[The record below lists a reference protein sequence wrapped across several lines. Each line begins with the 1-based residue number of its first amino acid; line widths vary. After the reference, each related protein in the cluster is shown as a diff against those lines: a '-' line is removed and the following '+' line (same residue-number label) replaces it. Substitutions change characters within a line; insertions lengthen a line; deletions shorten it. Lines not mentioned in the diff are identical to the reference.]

1 MFTMNIK
8 SDSCVNNFKSKLVL
22 IIFLLPI
29 ISNAGHYWSFDQW
42 LNSLKAPEFD
52 KIEDVQEMKKTFFN
66 YLLPEINKKNNEIQL
81 LRKRVVGKDLSKK
94 ELTKLY
100 KKYRIEEGSE
110 IDELLEKIDIIP
122 PSLVL
127 SQAALESNWGRSRFA
142 KFYHNY
148 FGLWCFKKGC
158 GVIPKKRDKGDTHEV
173 AKFSSLEKA
182 IDYYFLTINRNKSYE
197 ILRKIRQDKRS
208 KGEGI
213 NGLSLSEG
221 LTNYA
226 EIGYEYVERIKTI
239 IRSNE
244 LIAKDRNTEI

>member
-1 MFTMNIK
+1 
-8 SDSCVNNFKSKLVL
+8 VNHLKSKLAL
-22 IIFLLPI
+22 LIFLLPI

-81 LRKRVVGKDLSKK
+81 IRKKVIEKDLSKE

-100 KKYRIEEGSE
+100 KKYQINEDSE
-110 IDELLEKIDIIP
+110 IAALLEKIDIIP

-148 FGLWCFKKGC
+148 FGLWCFERGC

-173 AKFSSLEKA
+173 AKFSSPEKA
-182 IDYYFLTINRNKSYE
+182 IDFYFLSINRNKSYE
-197 ILRKIRQDKRS
+197 VLRKIRQDKRS
-208 KGEGI
+208 KGQSI
-213 NGLSLSEG
+213 TGLSLSEG

-226 EIGYEYVERIKTI
+226 EIGYEYVERIRRVI
-239 IRSNE
+239 ASNE
-244 LIAKDRNTEI
+244 LSKYDREGGL

>member
-1 MFTMNIK
+1 MNHL
-8 SDSCVNNFKSKLVL
+8 KSKLAL
-22 IIFLLPI
+22 LIFLLPI

-81 LRKRVVGKDLSKK
+81 IRKEVIEKDLSKE

-100 KKYRIEEGSE
+100 KKYRINEVSK
-110 IDELLEKIDIIP
+110 IDTLLEKIDIIP

-148 FGLWCFKKGC
+148 FGLWCFERGC

-173 AKFSSLEKA
+173 AKFSSPEKA
-182 IDYYFLTINRNKSYE
+182 IDFYFLSINRNKSYE
-197 ILRKIRQDKRS
+197 VLRKIRQDKRS
-208 KGEGI
+208 KDQSI
-213 NGLSLSEG
+213 SGLSLSEG
-221 LTNYA
+221 LINYA
-226 EIGYEYVERIKTI
+226 EIGYEYVDRIRRVIT
-239 IRSNE
+239 SNE
-244 LIAKDRNTEI
+244 LSRFDRENGL

>member
-1 MFTMNIK
+1 MNHLRY
-8 SDSCVNNFKSKLVL
+8 KLAL
-22 IIFLLPI
+22 LIFLLPI
-29 ISNAGHYWSFDQW
+29 ISNAGHYWGFDQW

-81 LRKRVVGKDLSKK
+81 LRKRVIEKDLSIE

-100 KKYRIEEGSE
+100 KKYRIDEGSE
-110 IDELLEKIDIIP
+110 IGALLEKIDIIP

-173 AKFSSLEKA
+173 AKFSSPEKA
-182 IDYYFLTINRNKSYE
+182 VDYYFLSINRNKSYGV
-197 ILRKIRQDKRS
+197 LRKIRQNKRS
-208 KGEGI
+208 KGQSI
-213 NGLSLSEG
+213 TGLSLSEG

-226 EIGYEYVERIKTI
+226 EIGYEYVDRIRRVIT
-239 IRSNE
+239 SNE
-244 LIAKDRNTEI
+244 LSKYDRESGL

>member
-1 MFTMNIK
+1 
-8 SDSCVNNFKSKLVL
+8 VNHLKSKLTL
-22 IIFLLPI
+22 LIFLLPI

-52 KIEDVQEMKKTFFN
+52 KIEDVQEMKQTFFN

-81 LRKRVVGKDLSKK
+81 IRKKVIKKDLSKE

-100 KKYRIEEGSE
+100 KKYRINEDSE
-110 IDELLEKIDIIP
+110 IAALLEKIDIIP

-148 FGLWCFKKGC
+148 FGLWCFERGC

-173 AKFSSLEKA
+173 AKFSSPEKA
-182 IDYYFLTINRNKSYE
+182 IDFYFLSINRNKSYE
-197 ILRKIRQDKRS
+197 VLRKIRQDKRS
-208 KGEGI
+208 KNQSI
-213 NGLSLSEG
+213 SGLSLSEG
-221 LTNYA
+221 LTDYA
-226 EIGYEYVERIKTI
+226 EIGYEYVERIRRVIT
-239 IRSNE
+239 SNE
-244 LIAKDRNTEI
+244 LSKYDRESGL

>member
-1 MFTMNIK
+1 MNHL
-8 SDSCVNNFKSKLVL
+8 KSKLAL
-22 IIFLLPI
+22 LIFLLPI

-81 LRKRVVGKDLSKK
+81 IRKKVIEKDLSKE

-100 KKYRIEEGSE
+100 KKYRIDEGSE
-110 IDELLEKIDIIP
+110 IGALLEKIDIIP

-148 FGLWCFKKGC
+148 FGLWCFERGC

-173 AKFSSLEKA
+173 AKFSSPEKA
-182 IDYYFLTINRNKSYE
+182 IDFYFLSINRNKSYE
-197 ILRKIRQDKRS
+197 VLRKIRQDKRT
-208 KGEGI
+208 KGQSI
-213 NGLSLSEG
+213 TGLSLSEG

-226 EIGYEYVERIKTI
+226 EIGYEYVDRIRRVIT
-239 IRSNE
+239 SNE
-244 LIAKDRNTEI
+244 LSKYDRESGL

>member
-1 MFTMNIK
+1 
-8 SDSCVNNFKSKLVL
+8 VNHLKSKIAIL
-22 IIFLLPI
+22 IFLLPI

-81 LRKRVVGKDLSKK
+81 LRKKAIGKDLSKE

-100 KKYRIEEGSE
+100 KKYRIDEGSE
-110 IDELLEKIDIIP
+110 IDALLEKIDIIP

-148 FGLWCFKKGC
+148 FGLWCFERGC

-173 AKFSSLEKA
+173 AKFSSPEKA
-182 IDYYFLTINRNKSYE
+182 IDFYFLSINRNKSYE
-197 ILRKIRQDKRS
+197 VLRKIRQDKRS
-208 KGEGI
+208 KGQSI
-213 NGLSLSEG
+213 TGLSLSEG

-226 EIGYEYVERIKTI
+226 EIGYEYVERIRRVI
-239 IRSNE
+239 ASNE
-244 LIAKDRNTEI
+244 LSKYDREGGL

>member
-1 MFTMNIK
+1 
-8 SDSCVNNFKSKLVL
+8 VNHLKSKLAL
-22 IIFLLPI
+22 LIFLLPI

-81 LRKRVVGKDLSKK
+81 LRKRVIEKDLSKE

-100 KKYRIEEGSE
+100 KKYRIDEGSE
-110 IDELLEKIDIIP
+110 IAALLEKIDIIP

-148 FGLWCFKKGC
+148 FGLWCFERGC

-173 AKFSSLEKA
+173 AKFSSPEKA
-182 IDYYFLTINRNKSYE
+182 IDFYFLSINRNKSYE
-197 ILRKIRQDKRS
+197 VLRKIRQDKRS
-208 KGEGI
+208 KDQSI
-213 NGLSLSEG
+213 SGLSLSEG

-226 EIGYEYVERIKTI
+226 EIGYEYVDRIRRVIT
-239 IRSNE
+239 SNE
-244 LIAKDRNTEI
+244 LSRYDRESGL

>member
-1 MFTMNIK
+1 MNYL
-8 SDSCVNNFKSKLVL
+8 KSKLAL
-22 IIFLLPI
+22 LIFLLPI

-66 YLLPEINKKNNEIQL
+66 YLLPEINKKNNKIQL
-81 LRKRVVGKDLSKK
+81 IRKKIIEKDLSKE

-100 KKYRIEEGSE
+100 KKYRIDEGSE
-110 IDELLEKIDIIP
+110 IGALLEKIDIIP

-148 FGLWCFKKGC
+148 FGLWCFERGC

-173 AKFSSLEKA
+173 AKFSSPEKA
-182 IDYYFLTINRNKSYE
+182 IDFYFLSINRNKSYE
-197 ILRKIRQDKRS
+197 VLRKIRQDKRS
-208 KGEGI
+208 KSQSI
-213 NGLSLSEG
+213 TGLSLSEG

-226 EIGYEYVERIKTI
+226 EIGYEYVDRIRRVIT
-239 IRSNE
+239 SNE
-244 LIAKDRNTEI
+244 LSKYDRESGL

>member
-1 MFTMNIK
+1 
-8 SDSCVNNFKSKLVL
+8 VNNLKSKLAL
-22 IIFLLPI
+22 LIFLLPI

-81 LRKRVVGKDLSKK
+81 LRKRVIQKDLSKE
-94 ELTKLY
+94 ELTKLN
-100 KKYRIEEGSE
+100 KKYRIDEGSE
-110 IDELLEKIDIIP
+110 IDTLLEKIDIIP

-148 FGLWCFKKGC
+148 FGLWCFERGC

-173 AKFSSLEKA
+173 AKFSSPDKA
-182 IDYYFLTINRNKSYE
+182 IDFYFLSLNRNKSYE
-197 ILRKIRQDKRS
+197 VLRKIRQDKRS
-208 KGEGI
+208 KGQSI
-213 NGLSLSEG
+213 TGLSLSEG

-226 EIGYEYVERIKTI
+226 EIGYEYVERIRRVIT
-239 IRSNE
+239 SNE
-244 LIAKDRNTEI
+244 LSKYDRESGL

>member
-1 MFTMNIK
+1 MK
-8 SDSCVNNFKSKLVL
+8 SRLFLL
-22 IIFLLPI
+22 LFLLPMT
-29 ISNAGHYWSFDQW
+29 SDAGNYWGFDQW
-42 LNSLKAPEFD
+42 FNSLKTPEFD

-81 LRKRVVGKDLSKK
+81 IRKKVIEKDLSKE

-100 KKYRIEEGSE
+100 KKYRINEGSE
-110 IDELLEKIDIIP
+110 IAALLEKIDIIP

-148 FGLWCFKKGC
+148 FGLWCFERGC

-173 AKFSSLEKA
+173 AKFSSPEKA
-182 IDYYFLTINRNKSYE
+182 IDFYFLSINRNKSYE
-197 ILRKIRQDKRS
+197 VLRKIRQDKRS
-208 KGEGI
+208 KSQSI
-213 NGLSLSEG
+213 TGLSLSEG

-226 EIGYEYVERIKTI
+226 EIGYEYVDRIRRVIT
-239 IRSNE
+239 SNE
-244 LIAKDRNTEI
+244 LSKYDRESGL

>member
-1 MFTMNIK
+1 
-8 SDSCVNNFKSKLVL
+8 VNHLKSKLAL
-22 IIFLLPI
+22 LIFLIPI

-52 KIEDVQEMKKTFFN
+52 KIEDVQEMKKTFFD

-81 LRKRVVGKDLSKK
+81 LRKRVIEKDLSIE

-100 KKYRIEEGSE
+100 KKYRIDEGSE
-110 IDELLEKIDIIP
+110 IAALLEKIDIIP

-148 FGLWCFKKGC
+148 FGLWCFERGC

-173 AKFSSLEKA
+173 AKFSSPEKA
-182 IDYYFLTINRNKSYE
+182 IDFYFLSINRNKSYE
-197 ILRKIRQDKRS
+197 VLRKIRQDKRS
-208 KGEGI
+208 KSQSI
-213 NGLSLSEG
+213 TGLSLSEG

-226 EIGYEYVERIKTI
+226 EIGYEYVDRIRRVIT
-239 IRSNE
+239 SNE
-244 LIAKDRNTEI
+244 LSKYDRESGL

>member
-1 MFTMNIK
+1 MNHL
-8 SDSCVNNFKSKLVL
+8 KSKLAL
-22 IIFLLPI
+22 LIFLLPI

-66 YLLPEINKKNNEIQL
+66 YLLPEINKKNNEIKL
-81 LRKRVVGKDLSKK
+81 LRKRVIEKDLSIE

-100 KKYRIEEGSE
+100 KKYL
-110 IDELLEKIDIIP
+110 IDEGFGIVALLEKIDIIP

-148 FGLWCFKKGC
+148 FGLWCFERGC

-173 AKFSSLEKA
+173 AKFSSPEKA
-182 IDYYFLTINRNKSYE
+182 IDFYFLSINRNKSYE
-197 ILRKIRQDKRS
+197 VLRKIRQDKRS
-208 KGEGI
+208 KGQI
-213 NGLSLSEG
+213 ISGLSMSEG

-226 EIGYEYVERIKTI
+226 EIGYEYVLRIRKI
-239 IRSNE
+239 IISNQ
-244 LIAKDRNTEI
+244 LSKHD

>member
-1 MFTMNIK
+1 MNHL
-8 SDSCVNNFKSKLVL
+8 KSKLAL
-22 IIFLLPI
+22 LIFLLPI

-81 LRKRVVGKDLSKK
+81 IRKKVIEKDLSKE

-100 KKYRIEEGSE
+100 KKYRINEDSE
-110 IDELLEKIDIIP
+110 IAALLEKIDIIP

-173 AKFSSLEKA
+173 AKFSSPEKA
-182 IDYYFLTINRNKSYE
+182 VDYYFLSINRNKSYGV
-197 ILRKIRQDKRS
+197 LRKIRQNKRS
-208 KGEGI
+208 KGQSI
-213 NGLSLSEG
+213 TGLSLSEG

-226 EIGYEYVERIKTI
+226 EIGYEYVDRIRRVIT
-239 IRSNE
+239 SNE
-244 LIAKDRNTEI
+244 LSKYDRESGL

>member
-1 MFTMNIK
+1 MNHL
-8 SDSCVNNFKSKLVL
+8 KSKIAIL
-22 IIFLLPI
+22 ILLQPI

-81 LRKRVVGKDLSKK
+81 LRKKAIGKDLSKE

-100 KKYRIEEGSE
+100 KKYRIDEGSE
-110 IDELLEKIDIIP
+110 IDALLEKIDIIP

-148 FGLWCFKKGC
+148 FGLWCFERGC

-173 AKFSSLEKA
+173 AKFSSPEKA
-182 IDYYFLTINRNKSYE
+182 IDFYFLSINRNKSYE
-197 ILRKIRQDKRS
+197 VLRKIRQDKRS
-208 KGEGI
+208 KGQSI
-213 NGLSLSEG
+213 SGLSLSEG

-226 EIGYEYVERIKTI
+226 EIGYEYVDRIRRVIT
-239 IRSNE
+239 SNE
-244 LIAKDRNTEI
+244 LSRFDRENGL

>member
-1 MFTMNIK
+1 MNYL
-8 SDSCVNNFKSKLVL
+8 KSKLAL
-22 IIFLLPI
+22 LIFLLPI

-81 LRKRVVGKDLSKK
+81 IRKKIIEKDLSKE

-100 KKYRIEEGSE
+100 IKYRINEDSE
-110 IDELLEKIDIIP
+110 ITALLEKIDIIP

-148 FGLWCFKKGC
+148 FGLWCFERGC

-173 AKFSSLEKA
+173 AKFSSPEKA
-182 IDYYFLTINRNKSYE
+182 IDFYFLSINRNKSYE
-197 ILRKIRQDKRS
+197 VLRKIRQDKRS
-208 KGEGI
+208 KGQSVS
-213 NGLSLSEG
+213 GLSLSEG

-226 EIGYEYVERIKTI
+226 EIGYEYVDRIRRVIT
-239 IRSNE
+239 SNE
-244 LIAKDRNTEI
+244 LSRFDRENGL

>member
-1 MFTMNIK
+1 MNHL
-8 SDSCVNNFKSKLVL
+8 KSKLAL
-22 IIFLLPI
+22 LIFLLPI

-52 KIEDVQEMKKTFFN
+52 KIEDVQELKKTFFN

-81 LRKRVVGKDLSKK
+81 LRKRVIEKDLSKE

-100 KKYRIEEGSE
+100 KKYRINEDSE
-110 IDELLEKIDIIP
+110 IAVLLEKIDIIP

-148 FGLWCFKKGC
+148 FGLWCFERGC

-173 AKFSSLEKA
+173 AKFSSPEKA
-182 IDYYFLTINRNKSYE
+182 IDFYFLSINRNKSYE
-197 ILRKIRQDKRS
+197 VLRKIRQDKRS
-208 KGEGI
+208 KGQSI
-213 NGLSLSEG
+213 SGLSLSEG

-226 EIGYEYVERIKTI
+226 EIGYEYVERIRRVIT
-239 IRSNE
+239 SNE
-244 LIAKDRNTEI
+244 LSKYDREGGL

>member
-1 MFTMNIK
+1 
-8 SDSCVNNFKSKLVL
+8 VNHLKSKLAL
-22 IIFLLPI
+22 LIFLLPI

-81 LRKRVVGKDLSKK
+81 IRKKVIEKDLSKE

-100 KKYRIEEGSE
+100 KKYRINEDSE
-110 IDELLEKIDIIP
+110 IAALLEKIDIIP

-148 FGLWCFKKGC
+148 FGLWCFERGC

-173 AKFSSLEKA
+173 AKFSSPEKA
-182 IDYYFLTINRNKSYE
+182 IDFYFLSINRNKSYE
-197 ILRKIRQDKRS
+197 VLRKIRQDKRS
-208 KGEGI
+208 KGQSI
-213 NGLSLSEG
+213 TGLSLSEG

-226 EIGYEYVERIKTI
+226 EIGYEYVERIRRVI
-239 IRSNE
+239 ASNE
-244 LIAKDRNTEI
+244 LSKYDREGGL

>member
-1 MFTMNIK
+1 MNHL
-8 SDSCVNNFKSKLVL
+8 KSKLAL
-22 IIFLLPI
+22 LIFLLPI

-81 LRKRVVGKDLSKK
+81 IRKKVIEKDLSKE

-100 KKYRIEEGSE
+100 KKYRINEDSE
-110 IDELLEKIDIIP
+110 IAALLEKIDIIP

-148 FGLWCFKKGC
+148 FGLWCFERGC

-173 AKFSSLEKA
+173 AKFSSPEKA
-182 IDYYFLTINRNKSYE
+182 IDFYFLSINRNKSYE
-197 ILRKIRQDKRS
+197 VLRKIRQGKRS
-208 KGEGI
+208 KGQSI
-213 NGLSLSEG
+213 SGLSLSEG

-226 EIGYEYVERIKTI
+226 EIGYEYVERIRRVIT
-239 IRSNE
+239 SNE
-244 LIAKDRNTEI
+244 LSKYDREGGL

>member
-1 MFTMNIK
+1 MNHL
-8 SDSCVNNFKSKLVL
+8 KSKLAL
-22 IIFLLPI
+22 LIFLLPI

-52 KIEDVQEMKKTFFN
+52 KIEDVKEMKETFFN
-66 YLLPEINKKNNEIQL
+66 YLLPEINSKNNEIQL
-81 LRKRVVGKDLSKK
+81 IRKKVIGK
-94 ELTKLY
+94 ELSNQELSKLY
-100 KKYRIEEGSE
+100 KKYRINEGIE
-110 IDELLEKIDIIP
+110 IEALLEKIDIIP

-148 FGLWCFKKGC
+148 FGLWCFVRGC

-173 AKFSSLEKA
+173 AKFSSPKKA
-182 IDYYFLTINRNKSYE
+182 IDFYFLSLNRNKSYE

-208 KGEGI
+208 KGQSI
-213 NGLSLSEG
+213 TGLSLSEG

-226 EIGYEYVERIKTI
+226 EIGYEYVERIRRVIT
-239 IRSNE
+239 SNE
-244 LIAKDRNTEI
+244 LSKYDRQSGL

>member
-1 MFTMNIK
+1 MNHL
-8 SDSCVNNFKSKLVL
+8 KSKIAIL
-22 IIFLLPI
+22 IFLLPI

-81 LRKRVVGKDLSKK
+81 LRKKAIGKDLSKE

-100 KKYRIEEGSE
+100 KKYRIDEGSE
-110 IDELLEKIDIIP
+110 IDALLEKIDIIP

-148 FGLWCFKKGC
+148 FGLWCFERGC

-173 AKFSSLEKA
+173 AKFSSPEKA
-182 IDYYFLTINRNKSYE
+182 IDFYFLSINRNKSYE
-197 ILRKIRQDKRS
+197 VLRKIRQDKRS
-208 KGEGI
+208 KSQSI
-213 NGLSLSEG
+213 TGLSLSEG

-226 EIGYEYVERIKTI
+226 EIGYEYVDRIRRVIT
-239 IRSNE
+239 SNE
-244 LIAKDRNTEI
+244 LSKYDRESGL

>member
-1 MFTMNIK
+1 
-8 SDSCVNNFKSKLVL
+8 VNHLKSKLALL
-22 IIFLLPI
+22 IFILPI

-81 LRKRVVGKDLSKK
+81 LRKRVIEKDLSKE
-94 ELTKLY
+94 ELTKFY
-100 KKYRIEEGSE
+100 KKYRINEDSE
-110 IDELLEKIDIIP
+110 IAALLEKIDIIP

-148 FGLWCFKKGC
+148 FGLWCFERGC

-173 AKFSSLEKA
+173 AKFSSPEKA
-182 IDYYFLTINRNKSYE
+182 IDFYFLSINRNKSYE
-197 ILRKIRQDKRS
+197 VLRKIRQDKRS
-208 KGEGI
+208 KGQSI
-213 NGLSLSEG
+213 TGLSLSEG

-226 EIGYEYVERIKTI
+226 EIGYEYVERIRRVI
-239 IRSNE
+239 ASNE
-244 LIAKDRNTEI
+244 LSKYDREGGL

>member
-1 MFTMNIK
+1 
-8 SDSCVNNFKSKLVL
+8 VNHLKSKIAIL
-22 IIFLLPI
+22 IFLLPI

-81 LRKRVVGKDLSKK
+81 LRKKAIGKDLSKE

-100 KKYRIEEGSE
+100 KKYRIDEGSE
-110 IDELLEKIDIIP
+110 IDALLEKIDIIP

-148 FGLWCFKKGC
+148 FGLWCFERGC

-173 AKFSSLEKA
+173 AKFSSPEKA
-182 IDYYFLTINRNKSYE
+182 IDFYFLSINRNKSYE
-197 ILRKIRQDKRS
+197 VLRKIRQNKRS
-208 KGEGI
+208 KGQGI
-213 NGLSLSEG
+213 SGLSLSEG

-226 EIGYEYVERIKTI
+226 EIGYEYVDRIRRVIT
-239 IRSNE
+239 SNE
-244 LIAKDRNTEI
+244 LSKYDRESGL

>member
-1 MFTMNIK
+1 MNYL
-8 SDSCVNNFKSKLVL
+8 KSKLAL
-22 IIFLLPI
+22 LIFLLPI

-66 YLLPEINKKNNEIQL
+66 YLLPEINKKNNKIQL
-81 LRKRVVGKDLSKK
+81 IRKKIIEKDLSKE

-100 KKYRIEEGSE
+100 IKYRINEDSE
-110 IDELLEKIDIIP
+110 ITALLEKIDIIP

-148 FGLWCFKKGC
+148 FGLWCFERGC

-173 AKFSSLEKA
+173 AKFSSPEKA
-182 IDYYFLTINRNKSYE
+182 IDFYFLSINRNKSYE
-197 ILRKIRQDKRS
+197 VLRKIRQDKRS
-208 KGEGI
+208 KSQSI
-213 NGLSLSEG
+213 TGLSLSEG

-226 EIGYEYVERIKTI
+226 EIGYEYVDRIRRVIT
-239 IRSNE
+239 SNE
-244 LIAKDRNTEI
+244 LSIYDRESGL

>member
-1 MFTMNIK
+1 MNHL
-8 SDSCVNNFKSKLVL
+8 KSKLAL
-22 IIFLLPI
+22 LIFLLPI

-81 LRKRVVGKDLSKK
+81 LRKKAIGKDLSKE

-100 KKYRIEEGSE
+100 KKYRIDEGSE
-110 IDELLEKIDIIP
+110 IDALLEKIDIIP

-148 FGLWCFKKGC
+148 FGLWCFERGC

-173 AKFSSLEKA
+173 AKFSSPEKA
-182 IDYYFLTINRNKSYE
+182 IDFYFLSINRNKSYE
-197 ILRKIRQDKRS
+197 VLRKIRQDKRS
-208 KGEGI
+208 KSQSI
-213 NGLSLSEG
+213 TGLSLSEG

-226 EIGYEYVERIKTI
+226 EIGYEYVDRIRRVIT
-239 IRSNE
+239 SNE
-244 LIAKDRNTEI
+244 LSKYDRESGL

>member
-1 MFTMNIK
+1 MNHL
-8 SDSCVNNFKSKLVL
+8 KSKIAIL
-22 IIFLLPI
+22 IFLLPI

-66 YLLPEINKKNNEIQL
+66 YLLPEINKKNNKIQL
-81 LRKRVVGKDLSKK
+81 IRKKIIEKDLSKE

-100 KKYRIEEGSE
+100 IKYRINEDSE
-110 IDELLEKIDIIP
+110 ITALLEKIDIIP

-148 FGLWCFKKGC
+148 FGLWCFERGC

-173 AKFSSLEKA
+173 AKFSSPEKA
-182 IDYYFLTINRNKSYE
+182 IDFYFLSINRNKSYE
-197 ILRKIRQDKRS
+197 VLRKIRQDKRS
-208 KGEGI
+208 KGQSVS
-213 NGLSLSEG
+213 GLSLSEG

-226 EIGYEYVERIKTI
+226 EIGYEYVDRIRRVIT
-239 IRSNE
+239 SNE
-244 LIAKDRNTEI
+244 LSRFDRENGL

>member
-1 MFTMNIK
+1 
-8 SDSCVNNFKSKLVL
+8 VNNLKSKLAL
-22 IIFLLPI
+22 LIFLLPI

-52 KIEDVQEMKKTFFN
+52 KIEDIQEMKKTFFD

-81 LRKRVVGKDLSKK
+81 LRKRVIEKDLSKE

-100 KKYRIEEGSE
+100 KKYRINEDSE
-110 IDELLEKIDIIP
+110 IAALLEKIDIIP

-148 FGLWCFKKGC
+148 FGLWCFERGC

-173 AKFSSLEKA
+173 AKFSSPEKA
-182 IDYYFLTINRNKSYE
+182 IDFYFLSINRNKSYE
-197 ILRKIRQDKRS
+197 VLRKIRQDKRS
-208 KGEGI
+208 KSQSI
-213 NGLSLSEG
+213 TGLSLSEG

-226 EIGYEYVERIKTI
+226 EIGYEYVDRIRRVIT
-239 IRSNE
+239 SNE
-244 LIAKDRNTEI
+244 LSKYDRESGL

>member
-1 MFTMNIK
+1 MNHL
-8 SDSCVNNFKSKLVL
+8 KSKLTL
-22 IIFLLPI
+22 LIFLLPI

-81 LRKRVVGKDLSKK
+81 IRKKVIEQDLSIE

-100 KKYRIEEGSE
+100 KKYRINEDSE
-110 IDELLEKIDIIP
+110 IAALLEKIDIIP

-148 FGLWCFKKGC
+148 FGLWCFERGC

-173 AKFSSLEKA
+173 AKFSSPEKA
-182 IDYYFLTINRNKSYE
+182 IDFYFLSINRNKSYE
-197 ILRKIRQDKRS
+197 VLRKIRQDKRS
-208 KGEGI
+208 KSQSI
-213 NGLSLSEG
+213 TGLSLSEG

-226 EIGYEYVERIKTI
+226 EIGYEYVDRIRRVIT
-239 IRSNE
+239 SNE
-244 LIAKDRNTEI
+244 LSKYDRESGL

>member
-1 MFTMNIK
+1 
-8 SDSCVNNFKSKLVL
+8 VNYLKSKLAL
-22 IIFLLPI
+22 LIFLLPI

-81 LRKRVVGKDLSKK
+81 IRKKIIEKDLSKE

-100 KKYRIEEGSE
+100 IKYRINEDSE
-110 IDELLEKIDIIP
+110 IAALLEKIDIIP

-148 FGLWCFKKGC
+148 FGLWCFERGC

-173 AKFSSLEKA
+173 AKFSSPEKA
-182 IDYYFLTINRNKSYE
+182 IDFYFLSINRNKSYE
-197 ILRKIRQDKRS
+197 VLRKIRQDKRS
-208 KGEGI
+208 KGQSI
-213 NGLSLSEG
+213 SGLSLSEG

-226 EIGYEYVERIKTI
+226 EIGYEYVDRIRRVIT
-239 IRSNE
+239 SNE
-244 LIAKDRNTEI
+244 LSRFDRENGL

>member
-1 MFTMNIK
+1 MK
-8 SDSCVNNFKSKLVL
+8 NFSRLFYFFILL
-22 IIFLLPI
+22 ISTNAL
-29 ISNAGHYWSFDQW
+29 SNHYWSFDQW

-81 LRKRVVGKDLSKK
+81 LRKKAIGKDLSKE

-100 KKYRIEEGSE
+100 IKYRINEDSE
-110 IDELLEKIDIIP
+110 ITALLEKIDIIP

-148 FGLWCFKKGC
+148 FGLWCFKRGC

-173 AKFSSLEKA
+173 AKFSSPEKA
-182 IDYYFLTINRNKSYE
+182 IDFYFLSINRNKSYE
-197 ILRKIRQDKRS
+197 VLRKIRQDKRS
-208 KGEGI
+208 KNQSI
-213 NGLSLSEG
+213 SGLSLSEG
-221 LTNYA
+221 LTDYA
-226 EIGYEYVERIKTI
+226 EIGYEYVDRIRRVIT
-239 IRSNE
+239 SNE
-244 LIAKDRNTEI
+244 LSKYDRESGL

>member
-1 MFTMNIK
+1 
-8 SDSCVNNFKSKLVL
+8 VNHLKSKIAIL
-22 IIFLLPI
+22 IFLLPI

-66 YLLPEINKKNNEIQL
+66 YLLPEINKKNNKIQL
-81 LRKRVVGKDLSKK
+81 IRKKIIEKDLSKE

-100 KKYRIEEGSE
+100 IKYRINEDSE
-110 IDELLEKIDIIP
+110 ITALLEKIDIIP

-148 FGLWCFKKGC
+148 FGLWCFERGC

-173 AKFSSLEKA
+173 AKFSSPEKA
-182 IDYYFLTINRNKSYE
+182 IDFYFLSINRNKSYE
-197 ILRKIRQDKRS
+197 VLRKIRQDKRS
-208 KGEGI
+208 KSQSI
-213 NGLSLSEG
+213 TGLSLSEG

-226 EIGYEYVERIKTI
+226 EIGYEYVDRIRRVIT
-239 IRSNE
+239 SNE
-244 LIAKDRNTEI
+244 LSKYDRESGL